1 MVTLQALVQMIAPF
15 LTVSWSDVVLVV
27 ALIFLEAALSA
38 DNAVALAAMVK
49 HLPTPQEQNRALRWG
64 IVGAYSFRIL
74 IILLATWIIEFKPA
88 KVLGAAY
95 LLWLCVQHF
104 SVDKEHELERVP
116 GSANFWQTIV
126 LVELTDLAFS
136 FDSIAASVAVA
147 HNKTWILIL
156 GGVAGITL
164 MRYVAS
170 FFIQWLDEFERLE
183 NAAYYMIALVGTRMF
198 LEVLQ
203 PAWEIPE
210 WVILTAVLAFFV
222 WGFSKRQSP
231 VDPN

>member
-1 MVTLQALVQMIAPF
+1 MVTLQALAQIFAPV
-15 LTVSWSDVVLVV
+15 LTLSWSDVVLVV

-49 HLPTPQEQNRALRWG
+49 HLPTPEEQNRALRWG
-64 IVGAYSFRIL
+64 IAGAYGFRIL

-88 KVLGAAY
+88 KILGAAY

-104 SVDKEHELERVP
+104 SADKEHESERVP
-116 GSANFWQTIV
+116 GNANFWQTII
-126 LVELTDLAFS
+126 LVELTDVAFS

-156 GGVAGITL
+156 GGLAGITL

-170 FFIQWLDEFERLE
+170 FFIKWLDEFQHLE
-183 NAAYYMIALVGTRMF
+183 NAAYCMIALVGARMF

-210 WVILTAVLAFFV
+210 WVILTSVLVLFG
-222 WGFSKRQSP
+222 WGFSTRQSP
-231 VDPN
+231 VDPR